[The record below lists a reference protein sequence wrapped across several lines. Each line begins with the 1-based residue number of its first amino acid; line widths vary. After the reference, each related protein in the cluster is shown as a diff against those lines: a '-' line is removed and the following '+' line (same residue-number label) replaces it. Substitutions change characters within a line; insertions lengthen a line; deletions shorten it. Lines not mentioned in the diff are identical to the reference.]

1 MIMVLSRQD
10 AWSADE
16 DIMLA
21 EIVLR
26 HVREGSTQ
34 LAAFQEAGEKLSR
47 TAAACGF
54 RWNACI
60 RKKYEA
66 AIELARKH
74 KGNTENNS
82 SVSSGLEVD
91 KLVNE
96 EDQEEKF
103 AAKEAVDKKAEKAPA
118 ETGESLQSAEMAEQL
133 NNTVSFLKNLS
144 KYLEVNQAQKGE
156 ELLEKKKELER
167 EKEKLNKELNQVKKD
182 FNRLKEDYK
191 ALLEVMEKARALSE
205 GALPYLNEEKEM
217 EESG

>member
-1 MIMVLSRQD
+1 MVLPRQD

-74 KGNTENNS
+74 KGNTEKTFAS
-82 SVSSGLEVD
+82 PEKEIE
-91 KLVNE
+91 KLVE
-96 EDQEEKF
+96 EDTQKKTSKKKETLNARASEKNLEP
-103 AAKEAVDKKAEKAPA
+103 AKMAKELKN
-118 ETGESLQSAEMAEQL
+118 M
-133 NNTVSFLKNLS
+133 VSFLRELS
-144 KYLEVNQAQKGE
+144 DYLEDNEAQQAEQ
-156 ELLEKKKELER
+156 LLEKKNELQR
-167 EKEKLNKELNQVKKD
+167 EKEKLDKELNQVKKD

-205 GALPYLNEEKEM
+205 GALPYLNEDKEM

>member
-1 MIMVLSRQD
+1 MALPRQD

-74 KGNTENNS
+74 KGSQDKSAAAKQEI
-82 SVSSGLEVD
+82 D
-91 KLVNE
+91 KLVN
-96 EDQEEKF
+96 DNTTTQQEETNVTKSKTKREDISQEN
-103 AAKEAVDKKAEKAPA
+103 KEAMQPKK
-118 ETGESLQSAEMAEQL
+118 MAEEL
-133 NNTVSFLKNLS
+133 NSMVAFLKDLS
-144 KYLEVNQAQKGE
+144 NYLEHNEAQKADA
-156 ELLEKKKELER
+156 LLEKKKELEQ
-167 EKEKLNKELNQVKKD
+167 EKEKLDQELNQVKKD

-205 GALPYLNEEKEM
+205 GALPYLSEDKEM
-217 EESG
+217 EESS

>member
-1 MIMVLSRQD
+1 MALPRQD

-74 KGNTENNS
+74 KGNTEKTFAS
-82 SVSSGLEVD
+82 PEKEIE
-91 KLVNE
+91 KLVE
-96 EDQEEKF
+96 EDTQTKTSMKKESPNVPAVQKNLEP
-103 AAKEAVDKKAEKAPA
+103 AK
-118 ETGESLQSAEMAEQL
+118 MAEEL
-133 NNTVSFLKNLS
+133 KNMVSFLRELS
-144 KYLEVNQAQKGE
+144 DYLEENEAQQAEQ
-156 ELLEKKKELER
+156 LLEKKNELQR
-167 EKEKLNKELNQVKKD
+167 EKEKLDQELNQVKKD

-205 GALPYLNEEKEM
+205 GALPYLNEDKEM